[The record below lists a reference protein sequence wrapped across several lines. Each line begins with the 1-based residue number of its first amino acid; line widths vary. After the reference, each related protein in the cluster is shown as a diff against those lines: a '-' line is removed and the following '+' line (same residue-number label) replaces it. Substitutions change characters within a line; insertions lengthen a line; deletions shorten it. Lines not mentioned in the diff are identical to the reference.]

1 MPEILKVQGLETQFH
16 PHDGVVHAV
25 NGVDFHLNEG
35 ETLGLVGESGCGKSV
50 TMMSILH
57 LIPAPPGKVVAG
69 QAFFQGRDL
78 IPMPGEDLHHIRG
91 SQIGMIFQDPMT
103 YFNPVTPIGKQVAE
117 PLEIHLGVSKDE
129 R

>member
-16 PHDGVVHAV
+16 AHDGVVHVV
-25 NGVDFHLNEG
+25 NGVDFHLEG

-57 LIPAPPGKVVAG
+57 LIPAPPGKFVTG

-78 IPMPGEDLHHIRG
+78 IPIPDEELHHIRG
-91 SQIGMIFQDPMT
+91 SQISIIFRDPMT
-103 YFNPVTPIGKQVAE
+103 YFNPVIPIGKQVAE
-117 PLEIHLGVSKDE
+117 PLEINLGGSKDE